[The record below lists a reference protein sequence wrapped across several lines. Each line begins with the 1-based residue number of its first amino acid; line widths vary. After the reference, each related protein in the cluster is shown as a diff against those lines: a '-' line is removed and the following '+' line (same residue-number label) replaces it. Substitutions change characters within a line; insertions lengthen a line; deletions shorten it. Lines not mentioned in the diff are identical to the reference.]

1 MLGEEVGRV
10 IREAWSRARQQILSD
25 PDELRRR
32 LARRRS
38 KSLTRP
44 PRAWCIAIRASDR
57 RITPAHWVIFP
68 EHALDLDHPEHPYQ
82 PIEHEVTIQKHA
94 IRRYCNPVSF
104 SAEDAADVAK
114 ILGVSPSALLYSRSR
129 GLFDERYIQGLGG
142 KRGKPVPLL
151 SPHGQLLDPGFAR
164 FYARPHPAW
173 GPDWEFFSRQ
183 FPADFEQTIL
193 RKPHFARVKPKSH
206 HPDDP
211 AEFWGWRWICPAC
224 KKPVRTIYYPLPV
237 RTMFD
242 RWFIDPAQRLKLG
255 ELNLPEPPLPTFACR
270 KCHNVQYI
278 STTDRHGWNQI
289 ITYLSAGLLYGQ
301 EVPIPASFTPE
312 RKRTRIRQ
320 LHRQAPMR
328 RKVLTRLANGWSNF
342 QIAKDLQISRKAVN
356 QHIYIIC
363 KEEDVPDRHALAD
376 KLNFAVSPPLN
387 YIERALARRFQVR
400 EMLLQNCTYQE
411 MCKELSASFSVISAD
426 VKSKSSANTA
436 SKATASKP
444 AAPSPNSSTS
454 LSKPPAT
461 TRAKKSPPSAKPA

>member
-1 MLGEEVGRV
+1 VPTSPKCS
-10 IREAWSRARQQILSD
+10 ASSD
-25 PDELRRR
+25 
-32 LARRRS
+32 A
-38 KSLTRP
+38 SLYAP
-44 PRAWCIAIRASDR
+44 APRA
-57 RITPAHWVIFP
+57 F
-68 EHALDLDHPEHPYQ
+68 
-82 PIEHEVTIQKHA
+82 
-94 IRRYCNPVSF
+94 
-104 SAEDAADVAK
+104 
-114 ILGVSPSALLYSRSR
+114 
-129 GLFDERYIQGLGG
+129 FDERYIQGLGG
-142 KRGKPVPLL
+142 KRGNPVPLL
-151 SPHGQLLDPGFAR
+151 SPRGQLLDPGFAR
-164 FYARPHPAW
+164 HYARPHPAW
-173 GPDWEFFSRQ
+173 GPIGNSSAAICFPPTSSKPSCAGPIPPRQ
-183 FPADFEQTIL
+183 SP
-193 RKPHFARVKPKSH
+193 RARQAQVLH

-211 AEFWGWRWICPAC
+211 PEFWGWRWICPAC

-289 ITYLSAGLLYGQ
+289 ITYLSAGLLYGC
-301 EVPIPASFTPE
+301 EVPKPASFTPE

-426 VKSKSSANTA
+426 VVKIFRQYGVKGHGFKARRALAKLLNVPFQTAGDHTRQKIAALRETGLSCKQVAKAVGLSKWMVCSHISILRKQKVME
-436 SKATASKP
+436 SLKAI
-444 AAPSPNSSTS
+444 PNSLDIAQTE
-454 LSKPPAT
+454 PPAIILSRSV
-461 TRAKKSPPSAKPA
+461 TRRST